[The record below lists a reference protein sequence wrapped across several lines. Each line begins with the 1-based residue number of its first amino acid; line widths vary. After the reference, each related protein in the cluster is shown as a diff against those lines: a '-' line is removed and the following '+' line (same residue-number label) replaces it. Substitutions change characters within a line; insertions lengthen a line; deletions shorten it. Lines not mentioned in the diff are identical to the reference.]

1 MAETLTVRV
10 AEREIQGTDVVVL
23 TLTSLDGA
31 PCRHLVP
38 GRISISISGRR
49 SSASIH
55 CAAALITRS
64 SIAWAFSRIGHRAG
78 DRWRRIG
85 SRSAPR

>member
-10 AEREIQGTDVVVL
+10 AEREIQGTDVVAL

-31 PCRHLVP
+31 PLPPFSAGAHIDLYL
-38 GRISISISGRR
+38 GRR

-64 SIAWAFSRIGHRAG
+64 SIAWAFSRIGHRAE

>member
-10 AEREIQGTDVVVL
+10 AEREIQGADVVVL
-23 TLTSLDGA
+23 TLASLDGA
-31 PCRHLVP
+31 PLP
-38 GRISISISGRR
+38 PF
-49 SSASIH
+49 SAGAHIDLYLEEGIVRQYSLCGSPH
-55 CAAALITRS
+55 HRS
-64 SIAWAFSRIGHRAG
+64 SIAWAFSRIGHRAE

>member
-10 AEREIQGTDVVVL
+10 AEREIQGADVVVL
-23 TLTSLDGA
+23 TLASLDGA
-31 PCRHLVP
+31 PCRRLAP
-38 GRISISISGRR
+38 GRISISISRR
-49 SSASIH
+49 GSFASIH
-55 CAAALITRS
+55 CAAALIIRS
-64 SIAWAFSRIGHRAG
+64 SIAWAFSRIGHRAE